1 MEKKK
6 NDEEIESLFNS
17 FDKEIVGIE
26 QKIMDLEENIKELK
40 KEDNAEQE
48 EVPET

>member
-6 NDEEIESLFNS
+6 DDQELESLFES

-26 QKIMDLEENIKELK
+26 QKIMDLEKDIKELK
-40 KEDNAEQE
+40 KEENAEQE